1 MINVSIFI
9 IISTDEYF
17 RDFRDFHNFH
27 NFHKIDSVLY
37 PMDLYNNYYNN
48 NYYTEW

>member
-17 RDFRDFHNFH
+17 RDFH